1 MRRLI
6 SGLLAAL
13 AAVALSDPSRTVSF
27 TSPGERFVRVTD
39 AQTGRLP
46 FAARVVGKPL
56 RGTRGV
62 LGRGRV
68 RARVLGPPSRAQRML
83 QRFLRAGWRVRLS
96 RSGNRR
102 VTAFAL
108 ARAGRARACLRIRL
122 TAHPARPATGSVN
135 LIGGT
140 RAAGRLRGGA
150 RFRFG
155 LEPDG
160 SATVL
165 GSLTA
170 RRGAR
175 RGLPRA
181 CKRLR

>member
-1 MRRLI
+1 VRRLI

-27 TSPGERFVRVTD
+27 ISP
-39 AQTGRLP
+39 
-46 FAARVVGKPL
+46 
-56 RGTRGV
+56 
-62 LGRGRV
+62 
-68 RARVLGPPSRAQRML
+68 
-83 QRFLRAGWRVRLS
+83 
-96 RSGNRR
+96 
-102 VTAFAL
+102 
-108 ARAGRARACLRIRL
+108 
-122 TAHPARPATGSVN
+122 
-135 LIGGT
+135 
-140 RAAGRLRGGA
+140 GA

-160 SATVL
+160 SVTVL